1 MKKVRLDEYLILN
14 GFAEDK
20 KIATG
25 LILSG
30 RVRSGTQVLDKPGEL
45 IDPDSDIYVKD
56 VMEYV
61 SRGGLKLKKAAES
74 FSIDFKGKVV
84 MDIGCSTGGFTDYS
98 LKNGAKKVFAIDVG
112 KGVLDYNLRNDD
124 RVVVKEGLN
133 FKHIVFDDIGE
144 YPDIIVGD
152 LSFISLK
159 SIYEPL
165 LKFCRDGT
173 QVIFLIKPQFESLPH
188 EVEKGGVVKNKDVHK
203 RVICD
208 IISKYQECF
217 ECCGLTVSPIKG
229 AKGNIEYLVFF
240 VYNGKAHISEG
251 LENIVDKVVDEEYCY
266 HCEATR

>member
-1 MKKVRLDEYLILN
+1 MKKIRLLEYILLH
-14 GFAEDK
+14 GLAEDEK
-20 KIATG
+20 TALG

-30 RVRSGTQVLDKPGEL
+30 RVRIGNQVLDKPGEMV
-45 IDPDSDIYVKD
+45 DPDSEIIVKG

-74 FSIDFKGKVV
+74 FIVDFKDKVV
-84 MDIGCSTGGFTDYS
+84 MDIGSSTGGFTDYA
-98 LKNGAKKVFAIDVG
+98 LKNGAKKVYAIDVG

-133 FKHIVFDDIGE
+133 FKHITFDDIGE

-173 QVIFLIKPQFESLPH
+173 HVIFLIKPQFEALPH
-188 EVEKGGVVKNKDVHK
+188 EVEKGGVVKNRDVHK
-203 RVICD
+203 RVIAEVV
-208 IISKYQECF
+208 SKYLQGF
-217 ECCGLTVSPIKG
+217 IFRGLTVSPIKG

-240 VYNGKAHISEG
+240 IYNGEVNVVERLKSI
-251 LENIVDKVVDEEYCY
+251 LDKVVDEEYSY
-266 HCEATR
+266 NSKTP